1 MRTAVIL
8 TIVVVTGTGGEICLT
23 HAMKLLGEVHD
34 FRPRAILSFVLRAM
48 RVSWLWLAVLL
59 MAASFFSFLAML
71 SWFPVSFVIPAT
83 SLAYVAGAFGAKIF
97 LGEQLNSTRWAGI
110 FLICLGVGMA
120 WVDDLPAALHVPSVF
135 TIIRWAILALA
146 LGPLFYYLIGI
157 YSAWRFFRV
166 AHRHSGNAAGS
177 GAASAPRISVLK
189 PLRGLDPNAY
199 ENFASFCRQDYPEF
213 EILFGVSDGADPC
226 VPVVQQLIADFPE
239 RDIRLIVVTEHLGAN
254 GKVSNLCRMTR
265 EARHDLLAITD
276 SDVRVEPG
284 YLNSVAKMFRDPKV
298 GGVTALYR
306 GHDDVPA
313 GSKSPTRQS
322 QRDGDGAR
330 NPHPLQWVAAMDCV
344 GSSAAFCG
352 AALVARE
359 LEGVKFMLG
368 STMATTK
375 QRLAEIGGFE
385 AMVDLHSDDYEL
397 GRRIAD
403 RGYRVELLPEPVWMA
418 FPSQTLGEYLRHELR
433 WAIGIRNIRPGGHFG
448 MLFTHGLPW
457 AIAAACVAPSASIAA
472 AYLGAYFV
480 LRFAMAWAVGVWGLR
495 DPILRR
501 RIWLLPVRDLLSFF
515 VWLASFGMNRIE
527 WRGMAFTLDK
537 GRMVPVAPRTGRD

>member
-1 MRTAVIL
+1 MRTALIL
-8 TIVVVTGTGGEICLT
+8 IIVVVTGTGGEICLT

-34 FRPRAILSFVLRAM
+34 FHPRAIVSFVLRAL
-48 RVSWLWLAVLL
+48 RVGWLWLAVLL

-71 SWFPVSFVIPAT
+71 SWFPVSFVMPAT
-83 SLAYVAGAFGAKIF
+83 SLAYVAGAFGAKFF
-97 LGEQLNSTRWAGI
+97 LGEKLNGTRWAGI
-110 FLICLGVGMA
+110 FLICLGVAMA
-120 WVDDLPAALHVPSVF
+120 WADDLPVTLHPPSADMAV
-135 TIIRWAILALA
+135 RWAILALA
-146 LGPLFYYLIGI
+146 LGPLVYYLLGI

-166 AHRHSGNAAGS
+166 AHRAEGHVGSLDDAAP
-177 GAASAPRISVLK
+177 AISVLK
-189 PLRGLDPNAY
+189 PVRGLDPNAY

-213 EILFGVSDGADPC
+213 EILFAVNDLEDPA
-226 VPVVQQLIADFPE
+226 VPVVEKLIADFPE
-239 RDIRLIVVTEHLGAN
+239 RAIRLIVVAERLGPN
-254 GKVSNLCRMTR
+254 VKVSNLCRLVR

-276 SDVRVEPG
+276 SDVRIEPG
-284 YLNSVAKMFRDPKV
+284 YLRSVAAMLRDPGV

-306 GHDDVPA
+306 G
-313 GSKSPTRQS
+313 
-322 QRDGDGAR
+322 RD
-330 NPHPLQWVAAMDCV
+330 NFEFVAAMDCV

-359 LEGVKFMLG
+359 LEGLKFMMG

-375 QRLAEIGGFE
+375 ERLAEIGGFE

-397 GRRIAD
+397 GRRIAA
-403 RGYRVELLPEPVWMA
+403 RGYRIELLPEPVWMA
-418 FPSQTLGEYLRHELR
+418 FPTQTLGAYLRHELR

-457 AIAAACVAPSASIAA
+457 AVAAAWAAPSATIGA

-495 DPILRR
+495 DPVLRR

-527 WRGMAFTLDK
+527 WRGSSFTLEK
-537 GRMVPVAPRTGRD
+537 GRMIPITPRPDRG

>member
-1 MRTAVIL
+1 MRAAPIL
-8 TIVVVTGTGGEICLT
+8 IFVVVTGTGGEICLT

-34 FRPRAILSFVLRAM
+34 FHPRAIVSFVLRSL
-48 RVSWLWLAVLL
+48 RVGWLWLGVLL
-59 MAASFFSFLAML
+59 MTASFFSFLAML

-97 LGEQLNSTRWAGI
+97 LGERLNATRWAGV

-120 WVDDLPAALHVPSVF
+120 WVDDLPATLHYPPAM
-135 TIIRWAILALA
+135 TLARWAILILA
-146 LGPLFYYLIGI
+146 LGPLFYYIIGI

-166 AHRHSGNAAGS
+166 AHRGTGQPAPANGVFPP
-177 GAASAPRISVLK
+177 ASLLK
-189 PLRGLDPNAY
+189 PIRGLDPGAY
-199 ENFASFCRQDYPEF
+199 ENFASFCRQDYPDF
-213 EILFGVSDGADPC
+213 EMLFAVNGLDDPA
-226 VPVVQQLIADFPE
+226 VPVVQKLIADFPE
-239 RDIRLIVVTEHLGAN
+239 RSIRLIPVAERLGPN
-254 GKVSNLCRMTR
+254 TKVSNLCRLVR
-265 EARHDLLAITD
+265 EARHDLLVITD

-284 YLNSVAKMFRDPKV
+284 YLQSVAAMFRDPGV

-306 GHDDVPA
+306 G
-313 GSKSPTRQS
+313 
-322 QRDGDGAR
+322 RD
-330 NPHPLQWVAAMDCV
+330 NLQFVAAMDCV

-359 LEGVKFMLG
+359 LEGLKFMMG

-375 QRLAEIGGFE
+375 ERLAEIGGFE

-397 GRRIAD
+397 GRRIAA
-403 RGYRVELLPEPVWMA
+403 RGYQIELLHEPVWMA
-418 FPSQTLGEYLRHELR
+418 FPSQTLGAYLRHELR

-457 AIAAACVAPSASIAA
+457 AIAAAWVAPSAAVGV
-472 AYLGAYFV
+472 AYLAAYFV

-495 DPILRR
+495 DPVLRR

-527 WRGMAFTLDK
+527 WRGSSFTLEK
-537 GRMVPVAPRTGRD
+537 GRMIPVAPRAGRG